1 MTTPGSLP
9 HAPIGGRT
17 PVSQT
22 AARCAK
28 SDIMPRFETTR
39 RMPYSP
45 AEMFDLVA
53 DVEQYPRFFP
63 LCEALRVRSRER
75 KGDKELLV
83 AAMDIGYKA
92 IRETITSRVT
102 LDRRN
107 LTVLVELVDGPF
119 RHLENRWQ
127 FSEAPGG
134 ATNVRFFMAYELKSL
149 MLQMLVGGLFDQA
162 FRRCVSA
169 FESRS
174 REVYGTGRSEVSVPA
189 T

>member
-1 MTTPGSLP
+1 
-9 HAPIGGRT
+9 
-17 PVSQT
+17 
-22 AARCAK
+22 
-28 SDIMPRFETTR
+28 
-39 RMPYSP
+39 MPYTP

-75 KGDKELLV
+75 KGDKDVLV
-83 AAMDIGYKA
+83 AAMEIGYKA
-92 IRETITSRVT
+92 VRETITSRVT

-107 LTVLVELVDGPF
+107 MTVLVELVDGPF
-119 RHLENRWQ
+119 RHLENRWH
-127 FSEAPGG
+127 FTEAADG
-134 ATNVRFFMAYELKSL
+134 ATNVKFFMGYELKSF

-169 FESRS
+169 FEARA
-174 REVYGTGRSEVSVPA
+174 REVYGSGRQGEALPA

>member
-1 MTTPGSLP
+1 
-9 HAPIGGRT
+9 
-17 PVSQT
+17 
-22 AARCAK
+22 
-28 SDIMPRFETTR
+28 MPRIETNR
-39 RMPYSP
+39 RLPYTP
-45 AEMFDLVA
+45 TEMFDLVA

-63 LCEALRVRSRER
+63 LCEALRIRSRER
-75 KGDKELLV
+75 QGDKEVLV

-107 LTVLVELVDGPF
+107 LAVLVELVDGPF
-119 RHLENRWQ
+119 RHLENRWE
-127 FSEAPGG
+127 FTEAAAGG
-134 ATNVRFFMAYELKSL
+134 TNVRFFMAYELKSL

-169 FESRS
+169 FEARA
-174 REVYGTGRSEVSVPA
+174 RVVYGSGRTGAALPA

>member
-1 MTTPGSLP
+1 
-9 HAPIGGRT
+9 
-17 PVSQT
+17 
-22 AARCAK
+22 
-28 SDIMPRFETTR
+28 MPRFETTR
-39 RMPYSP
+39 QMPYTP

-75 KGDKELLV
+75 KGDKDVLV
-83 AAMDIGYKA
+83 AAMDIGYRA

-107 LTVLVELVDGPF
+107 MAVLVELVDGPF
-119 RHLENRWQ
+119 RHLENRWH
-127 FSEAPGG
+127 FTEAPGG
-134 ATNVRFFMAYELKSL
+134 ATNVKFFMAYELKSF

-162 FRRCVSA
+162 FRHCVSA
-169 FESRS
+169 FESRA
-174 REVYGTGRSEVSVPA
+174 REVYGSGRQGEPLPA

>member
-1 MTTPGSLP
+1 
-9 HAPIGGRT
+9 
-17 PVSQT
+17 
-22 AARCAK
+22 
-28 SDIMPRFETTR
+28 MPRIETTR
-39 RMPYSP
+39 TIPYTP
-45 AEMFDLVA
+45 TEMFDLVA

-75 KGDKELLV
+75 KGDKDVLV

-107 LTVLVELVDGPF
+107 MAVLVELIDGPF

-127 FSEAPGG
+127 FIEAPNGG
-134 ATNVRFFMAYELKSL
+134 TTVKFFLAYELKSM
-149 MLQMLVGGLFDQA
+149 MLQLLVGGLFDQA
-162 FRRCVSA
+162 FRRCVGA
-169 FESRS
+169 FETRA
-174 REVYGTGRSEVSVPA
+174 REVYGSGRSGVVVPA